1 MSYNLWGK
9 VLGAFF
15 GYLLAG
21 PIGAAFG
28 ILVGNMFDKG
38 LSTHTHKKQ
47 WHYQAE
53 RQMKTQEAYFAATF
67 SVMGHLAK
75 SDGRVSE
82 KEIDMARLV
91 MDKMRLNSRQK
102 QQAIKYFNQ
111 GKQYNFDLH
120 KTIDRLISSC
130 QFHSALLK
138 IFAEIQYQAA
148 MADGM
153 GPRKQQ
159 ILEIIFGRLGI
170 APIFKQYSHY
180 HYRSG
185 HQNYQSSW
193 SNSPPN
199 LSALQQAYE
208 TLEIKEGSTKSEVK
222 KAYRKQMSQ
231 NHPDKLI
238 AQGLPESMIKMAT
251 DKTQKIQSAY
261 ELICKTLG

>member
-1 MSYNLWGK
+1 
-9 VLGAFF
+9 
-15 GYLLAG
+15 
-21 PIGAAFG
+21 
-28 ILVGNMFDKG
+28 
-38 LSTHTHKKQ
+38 
-47 WHYQAE
+47 
-53 RQMKTQEAYFAATF
+53 
-67 SVMGHLAK
+67 
-75 SDGRVSE
+75 
-82 KEIDMARLV
+82 
-91 MDKMRLNSRQK
+91 
-102 QQAIKYFNQ
+102 
-111 GKQYNFDLH
+111 
-120 KTIDRLISSC
+120 
-130 QFHSALLK
+130 
-138 IFAEIQYQAA
+138 

-193 SNSPPN
+193 SSSPPN